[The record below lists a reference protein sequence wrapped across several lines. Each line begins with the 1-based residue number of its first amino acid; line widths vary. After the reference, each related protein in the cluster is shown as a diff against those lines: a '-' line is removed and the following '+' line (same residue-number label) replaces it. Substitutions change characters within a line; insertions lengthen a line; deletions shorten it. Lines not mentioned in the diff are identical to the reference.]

1 MIEVID
7 ALGRTLRL
15 PRAAQRVVSLVPSET
30 ESVANLG
37 RFDTLVGRSEF
48 CIEPRGAI
56 ESVPTCGGT
65 KSIDVARVIALRPDL
80 VLVNQEE
87 NAKKEVERLI
97 DAGLPVH
104 VSFPH
109 DVRESLAYVETLARL
124 LGVDGAPA
132 LDATRAAVSRA
143 CGLASTR
150 SAPPVRVFVPI
161 WMDPLMTFDG
171 HTFASDLLELVGA
184 ENVFADRPR
193 RYPLA
198 ADRGSA
204 APLAPGRTVGR
215 DTRYPRITLDE
226 IVARAPGL
234 VLLPS
239 EPHVFSESDADVFRA
254 LPIPAASDGLILF
267 ADGMDLFWY
276 GTRLATS
283 IERLAALV
291 TAANRRAEPDAR

>member
-7 ALGRTLRL
+7 ALARTLRL

-30 ESVANLG
+30 ESVADLG
-37 RFDTLVGRSEF
+37 LFGALVGRSDY
-48 CIEPRGAI
+48 CLEPRGTI

-97 DAGLPVH
+97 EAGLPVH

-109 DVRESLAYVETLARL
+109 DVRESLASIETLARL
-124 LGVDGAPA
+124 LGVESAPA

-143 CGLASTR
+143 LGSTTPR
-150 SAPPVRVFVPI
+150 STTPVRVFVPI

-198 ADRGSA
+198 ADRGTA
-204 APLAPGRTVGR
+204 TPLAPERTVGR

-226 IVARAPGL
+226 IVGRAPEL

-239 EPHVFSESDADVFRA
+239 EPHVFSEADADVFRQ
-254 LPIPAASDGLILF
+254 LPIPAARNGRIVF

-283 IERLAALV
+283 IDRLAALV
-291 TAANRRAEPDAR
+291 RAG